1 MPTGY
6 KNIGDGLFVSRTGKV
21 WSERANRHIGE
32 GARAIV
38 NYYGTS
44 VQTAHLVADAFCEHP
59 QGATIVHHID
69 GNPANNSAKNLMWVT
84 YEEHVKIH
92 AAMRKEMMKHLNKPK
107 IRAKILAE
115 IER

>member
-1 MPTGY
+1 MPSGY
-6 KNIGDGLFVSRTGKV
+6 KNIGDGLFISRTGKV

-92 AAMRKEMMKHLNKPK
+92 AAMREEMMKHLSKPK
-107 IRAKILAE
+107 VRARILAE
-115 IER
+115 IKR